1 MPAPARTDA
10 PADLVLSGG
19 RVFTADRRRPWA
31 SAVAIRGERIVA
43 VGDTAA
49 VAALVGPATRRAD
62 LAGRLL
68 VPGFQ
73 DAHIHTMSAGLA
85 SFTCDLHEL
94 RGEAAYGVAI
104 AAWAAAHPDAP
115 WVVGEGWSMDDF
127 AGGNPRREAL
137 DAAVPDRPA
146 FLWSRDGH
154 SGWTNTRALE
164 LAGIGRD
171 SPDPPGGWVVRDAD
185 GAPTGTV
192 HEGAVAPLVAL
203 IPPDTPDQREQAVL
217 ASQARLHAF
226 GVTAWQEVS
235 VRPPDLEAWLALAA
249 RGSAGGLTGRVV
261 AGLYL
266 DRDGADGGFEQVVAM
281 RARAGGAAGRGRFR
295 ATHVK
300 LFQDGIVENFTAAM
314 LEPYHGIEDGSGD
327 RRGASVVPPERLN
340 ADVARLDALGFH
352 VHIHAIGD
360 RAVREGLDAVEAAIR
375 TNPPRDRRHQLAHIQ
390 VIHPDDIARFAS
402 LGVIPNG
409 QPYWAC
415 REGQMDRL
423 TIPFLGPVRTAW
435 QYPFRSLVDAG
446 ASLAFGSD
454 WMVSTPNP
462 LLEIEVAVTR
472 VSDAHRNERPA
483 FLPEQRLD
491 LATALTAFT
500 AGSAQANGLDAET
513 GTIEVGKAADLAL
526 IDRDL
531 FDPAAGPIG
540 DARVLL
546 TLVGGDA
553 VFEDPALEA

>member
-1 MPAPARTDA
+1 MPATAESDGPT
-10 PADLVLSGG
+10 DLVLSGG
-19 RVFTADRRRPWA
+19 RVFTADPRRPWA
-31 SAVAIRGERIVA
+31 SAVAVRGERIAA
-43 VGDTAA
+43 VGDAAA
-49 VAALVGPATRRAD
+49 VAPLVGPATRRVD

-73 DAHIHTMSAGLA
+73 DAHIHAMSAGLA
-85 SFTCDLHEL
+85 NFACDLHEL

-104 AAWAAAHPDAP
+104 AAWAAGHPDAR

-146 FLWSRDGH
+146 FFWSRDGH

-164 LAGIGRD
+164 LAGISRD
-171 SPDPPGGWVVRDAD
+171 TPDPPDGWIVRDAD

-203 IPPDTPDQREQAVL
+203 IPPDTPEQRELAVL

-226 GVTAWQEVS
+226 GVTAWQEMS
-235 VRPPDLEAWLALAA
+235 VRPPDLEAWLAVA
-249 RGSAGGLTGRVV
+249 RAGRLTGRVV
-261 AGLYL
+261 GGLYL
-266 DRDGADGGFEQVVAM
+266 DRDQADGGFEQVVAM
-281 RARAGGAAGRGRFR
+281 RARAGGAAGTGRLR

-300 LFQDGIVENFTAAM
+300 LFQDGIIENFTAAM
-314 LEPYHGIEDGSGD
+314 LDPYHGINDGSGD

-360 RAVREGLDAVEAAIR
+360 RAVRESLDAVEAAIR

-390 VIHPDDIARFAS
+390 VIDPDDIARFAS
-402 LGVIPNG
+402 LGVIANG

-415 REGQMDRL
+415 GEGQMERL
-423 TIPFLGPVRTAW
+423 TIPFLGPERTAW
-435 QYPFRSLVDAG
+435 QYPFRSLVDVG
-446 ASLAFGSD
+446 APLAFGSD

-472 VSDAHRNERPA
+472 VSDAHRNERAA

-491 LATALTAFT
+491 LTTALTAFT
-500 AGSAQANGLDAET
+500 AGSAWANGLDAET

-546 TLVGGDA
+546 TLVGGEA
-553 VFEDPALEA
+553 VFVDPALEA